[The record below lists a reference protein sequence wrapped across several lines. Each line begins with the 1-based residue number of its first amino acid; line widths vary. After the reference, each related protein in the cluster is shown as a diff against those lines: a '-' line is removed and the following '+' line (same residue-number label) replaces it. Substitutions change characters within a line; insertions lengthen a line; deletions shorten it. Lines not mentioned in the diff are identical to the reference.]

1 MGRAGPGAG
10 LVASPNT
17 RFAAS
22 AGSRASS
29 TGDLFL
35 GPRLNRSPTITIFP
49 GAVID
54 VFCNKDLILP
64 GAYHENAGIS
74 PVIVQR

>member
-1 MGRAGPGAG
+1 VVLRIG
-10 LVASPNT
+10 L
-17 RFAAS
+17 RCC
-22 AGSRASS
+22 
-29 TGDLFL
+29 
-35 GPRLNRSPTITIFP
+35 SPTITIFP

-64 GAYHENAGIS
+64 GAYHENAGIN